1 MWSLR
6 HYSYNLCPSL
16 CSSGKSQIAVQI
28 HHKAVTS
35 SNCPQ
40 NCFRGWH
47 MATPDRPDV
56 HRNMHRSLW
65 QVCTTLLCAF
75 WASGYKSQSEW
86 KGKML
91 RSLTLISQMSRLKAR
106 MSRSKSPM
114 LAAWKSSGWSS
125 MDKAILRAAQMFP
138 DITCWHCCRLRLF
151 LWRLKAVRKLLAASL
166 QKQQRQESAFK
177 RGNLTAELF
186 SFEMNPN
193 DEPSSAMS
201 HWPVCSQI
209 DTADAQVVAGP
220 DEPGLEFQ
228 RSRVSLHRLLA
239 AVPVCEGRPQTIPQK
254 VVLEEGWLS

>member
-1 MWSLR
+1 MCSLR
-6 HYSYNLCPSL
+6 HYSYNLCPSS

-35 SNCPQ
+35 TTCPP

-47 MATPDRPDV
+47 MAMPVRPDV
-56 HRNMHRSLW
+56 HRNMHCSLW
-65 QVCTTLLCAF
+65 HVCTTLLRAL

-91 RSLTLISQMSRLKAR
+91 QSLMLITQMSRLKAR

-138 DITCWHCCRLRLF
+138 DITCWHCWRLRLF

-166 QKQQRQESAFK
+166 QKQQWQESAFK
-177 RGNLTAELF
+177 RGNHSRSLF
-186 SFEMNPN
+186 FEMNSN
-193 DEPSSAMS
+193 N
-201 HWPVCSQI
+201 
-209 DTADAQVVAGP
+209 
-220 DEPGLEFQ
+220 
-228 RSRVSLHRLLA
+228 
-239 AVPVCEGRPQTIPQK
+239 
-254 VVLEEGWLS
+254 